1 MGADL
6 VQLMDSSCPSIS
18 SSHCF
23 YRLLASEDL
32 VGLKRSDRSW
42 SKERNG
48 ALAGGKSGVQRFSFL
63 KKRDLAADFM
73 LMGITQ

>member
-42 SKERNG
+42 SKEYELGLGRETC
-48 ALAGGKSGVQRFSFL
+48 GKVAVPRVSSRYW
-63 KKRDLAADFM
+63 REAW
-73 LMGITQ
+73 